1 MILKKIIS
9 GGQTG
14 ADQAGL
20 DAGVDLGLETGGWI
34 PKGRRTEAGPMSQ
47 DHMILYGLK
56 EHRDASYAPRTL
68 ENVIDSDGTALI
80 GNISS
85 SGSKLT
91 INVCESR
98 GKPFIINPTT
108 EQLKAWLA
116 ERNIEVLNVAGNRE
130 SVNPGIGQ
138 LVYDTLVSLKEGV

>member
-1 MILKKIIS
+1 MTLKKIIS

-20 DAGVDLGLETGGWI
+20 KAGVDLGLETGGWV
-34 PKGRRTEAGPMSQ
+34 PKGRRTEAGPMST

-56 EHRDASYAPRTL
+56 EHKDPSYVPRTL
-68 ENVIDSDGTALI
+68 ENVIDSDGTALF
-80 GNISS
+80 GNMGS

-91 INVCESR
+91 INMCESR
-98 GKPFIINPTT
+98 GKPFIVNPTT
-108 EQLKAWLA
+108 EQLRTWLV
-116 ERNIEVLNVAGNRE
+116 EHDIEVLNVAGNRE

-138 LVYDTLVSLKEGV
+138 SVYDTLIGLKEV